1 MNPQPGCLPFSI
13 GLAFILFCSSI
24 IGCSNQTDDPA
35 TDDNSS
41 ASQSYSLDFCVVS
54 GNDLNDEDTDMIPF
68 TYEYEGIQIVFCCK
82 PCLPK
87 FKKDPAKYMAIIEEE
102 MEDMAKE
109 PSS

>member
-1 MNPQPGCLPFSI
+1 MNPQPGCLPFSL
-13 GLAFILFCSSI
+13 GLVFILLCCSI
-24 IGCSNQTDDPA
+24 IGCSNQTNEPA

-41 ASQSYSLDFCVVS
+41 ASKSYSLDYCVVS

-68 TYEYEGIQIVFCCK
+68 TYEYDGIQIVFCCK

-87 FKKDPAKYMAIIEEE
+87 FKKDPEKYMAIIKEE
-102 MEDMAKE
+102 MEDLANE

>member
-1 MNPQPGCLPFSI
+1 MNPQPGCLPISF
-13 GLAFILFCSSI
+13 GLVLILFCSSI
-24 IGCSNQTDDPA
+24 IGCSNQTVDPA
-35 TDDNSS
+35 TDNNSS

-68 TYEYEGIQIVFCCK
+68 TYENEGIQIVFCCK

-87 FKKDPAKYMAIIEEE
+87 FKKDPAKYMAIIKEE
-102 MEDMAKE
+102 MEDMEKE

>member
-1 MNPQPGCLPFSI
+1 MIKKILKSSLQNSVVIFFS
-13 GLAFILFCSSI
+13 FI
-24 IGCSNQTDDPA
+24 IGCSSQTDAPA
-35 TDDNSS
+35 TDGNSS
-41 ASQSYSLDFCVVS
+41 ATQSYSLDFCVVS

-87 FKKDPAKYMAIIEEE
+87 FKKDPAKYMAIIKEE
-102 MEDMAKE
+102 MEDLATE

>member
-1 MNPQPGCLPFSI
+1 MNPRPGCLPFSFS
-13 GLAFILFCSSI
+13 LAFILFCSSI
-24 IGCSNQTDDPA
+24 IGCSNQTNNPVN
-35 TDDNSS
+35 DDNSS

-54 GNDLNDEDTDMIPF
+54 GNDLSDEDTNMIPF

-87 FKKDPAKYMAIIEEE
+87 FKKNPAKYMAIIKEE
-102 MEDMAKE
+102 MEEIAKE

>member
-1 MNPQPGCLPFSI
+1 MNPQPGCLPISF

-102 MEDMAKE
+102 MEDMAKV

>member
-1 MNPQPGCLPFSI
+1 MNPQPSCLPFYI

-24 IGCSNQTDDPA
+24 IACSNQTDDPA

-41 ASQSYSLDFCVVS
+41 ASKSYSLDYCVVS
-54 GNDLNDEDTDMIPF
+54 GNDLYDEDTNMIPF
-68 TYEYEGIQIVFCCK
+68 TYEYDGIQIVFCCK

-87 FKKDPAKYMAIIEEE
+87 FKKDPEKYMAIIKEE
-102 MEDMAKE
+102 MEDIAKE

>member
-1 MNPQPGCLPFSI
+1 MNPQPGCLPFSL
-13 GLAFILFCSSI
+13 GLALILLCCSI
-24 IGCSNQTDDPA
+24 IGCSNQTNEPA

-41 ASQSYSLDFCVVS
+41 ASQNYSLDFCVVS

-87 FKKDPAKYMAIIEEE
+87 FKKDPAKYMAIIKEE
-102 MEDMAKE
+102 MEDIAKE

>member
-1 MNPQPGCLPFSI
+1 MNPQPGCLPISF

-24 IGCSNQTDDPA
+24 IGCSNQTVDPA

-102 MEDMAKE
+102 MEDMAKV

>member
-54 GNDLNDEDTDMIPF
+54 GNDLDDEDTDMIPF

>member
-1 MNPQPGCLPFSI
+1 MNPQPGCLPFSL

-24 IGCSNQTDDPA
+24 IACSNQTDDPA

-41 ASQSYSLDFCVVS
+41 ASKSYSLDYCVVS
-54 GNDLNDEDTDMIPF
+54 GNDLDDEDTDMIPF
-68 TYEYEGIQIVFCCK
+68 TYEYDGIQIVFCCK

-87 FKKDPAKYMAIIEEE
+87 FKKDPAKYMAIIKEE
-102 MEDMAKE
+102 MEDMAKK

>member
-1 MNPQPGCLPFSI
+1 MNPQPGCLPFSL

-24 IGCSNQTDDPA
+24 IGCSNQTNEPA

-41 ASQSYSLDFCVVS
+41 AIQSYSLDFCVVS
-54 GNDLNDEDTDMIPF
+54 GNDLNDKDTDMIPF

-87 FKKDPAKYMAIIEEE
+87 FKKDPAKYMAIIKEE
-102 MEDMAKE
+102 MEDMAKV

>member
-1 MNPQPGCLPFSI
+1 MNPQPSCLPISI

-102 MEDMAKE
+102 MEDMAKV

>member
-1 MNPQPGCLPFSI
+1 MNPRPGCLPFSFS
-13 GLAFILFCSSI
+13 LAFILFCSSI
-24 IGCSNQTDDPA
+24 IGCSNQTNEPA

-54 GNDLNDEDTDMIPF
+54 GNDLSDEDTNMIPF

-87 FKKDPAKYMAIIEEE
+87 FNKDPEKYMAIIKEE
-102 MEDMAKE
+102 MEDLANE

>member
-54 GNDLNDEDTDMIPF
+54 GNDLNDYDTDMIPF

>member
-13 GLAFILFCSSI
+13 GLTFILFCSYI
-24 IGCSNQTDDPA
+24 IGCSNQTDDPV

>member
-1 MNPQPGCLPFSI
+1 MRRGAAAGRLSVLLYSI
-13 GLAFILFCSSI
+13 LIGPRCFCFLDIFGFIRAL
-24 IGCSNQTDDPA
+24 
-35 TDDNSS
+35 
-41 ASQSYSLDFCVVS
+41 YSLDFCVVS

-87 FKKDPAKYMAIIEEE
+87 FKKDPAKYMAIIKEE

>member
-1 MNPQPGCLPFSI
+1 MNPRPGCLPFSF

-24 IGCSNQTDDPA
+24 IGCSNQTNNPVN
-35 TDDNSS
+35 DDNSS

-54 GNDLNDEDTDMIPF
+54 GNDLSDEDTNMIPF

-87 FKKDPAKYMAIIEEE
+87 FKKNPAKYMAIIKEE
-102 MEDMAKE
+102 MEDIAKE

>member
-1 MNPQPGCLPFSI
+1 MNPQPGCLPFSF
-13 GLAFILFCSSI
+13 GLAFILFRSSI
-24 IGCSNQTDDPA
+24 IGCSNQTNDPA

-68 TYEYEGIQIVFCCK
+68 TYEHEGIQIVFCCK

-87 FKKDPAKYMAIIEEE
+87 FKKDPAKYMAIIKEE
-102 MEDMAKE
+102 MEDMAKV

>member
-54 GNDLNDEDTDMIPF
+54 GNDLNDDDTDMIPF

>member
-13 GLAFILFCSSI
+13 GLIFILFCSSI

-68 TYEYEGIQIVFCCK
+68 TYEHEGIQIVFCCK

-87 FKKDPAKYMAIIEEE
+87 FKKDTAKYMAIIKEE

>member
-1 MNPQPGCLPFSI
+1 MNPQPGCLPISF
-13 GLAFILFCSSI
+13 GLALILFCSSI
-24 IGCSNQTDDPA
+24 IGCSNQTVDPA

-54 GNDLNDEDTDMIPF
+54 GNDLNDDDTNMIPF
-68 TYEYEGIQIVFCCK
+68 TYEYDGTQIVFCCK

-87 FKKDPAKYMAIIEEE
+87 FKKDPAKYMAIIKEE
-102 MEDMAKE
+102 MEDIAKE